1 MEKNQRKRVIA
12 IIQERGRNTRLI
24 ENASPKV
31 LNRIK
36 ECQNGIPIPSMIQY
50 TDAIDAIS
58 KLDPAWSELSGS
70 EQDILMGLYGKNR
83 LRNGTATA
91 LSEKLEITERQV
103 FRRSAQALQHFYE
116 VLHNHELFEE
126 ESIRV

>member
-1 MEKNQRKRVIA
+1 
-12 IIQERGRNTRLI
+12 
-24 ENASPKV
+24 
-31 LNRIK
+31 
-36 ECQNGIPIPSMIQY
+36 MIQY